1 MNAFQQSITANLTPF
16 VVSAFEAHSLIPV
29 TYVVSTVMAGS
40 LRLAVAKM
48 LDLWGR
54 PQGFVVMV
62 TIATLGLIMMAVCQ
76 NVTTFA
82 AAQVFYSVGFDG
94 TIYTADVV
102 TADSS
107 TLRNRGLA
115 YAITSSPYI
124 ITAFAGP
131 KAAEGFYEKLNFRWG
146 FGVFCIIIPIVAI
159 PVFTNLFYNQK
170 KAQARGLL
178 IRERSGRT
186 LGQSIWFYIIEFD
199 GEICPVFIKP
209 LELTFSSSWG
219 LPLR

>member
-29 TYVVSTVMAGS
+29 TYVVSTVVAGS
-40 LRLAVAKM
+40 LRLALAKL

-54 PQGFVVMV
+54 PQGFAVMV

-94 TIYTADVV
+94 TIYAADVV

-146 FGVFCIIIPIVAI
+146 FGVFCIIIPVVAI
-159 PVFTNLFYNQK
+159 PVFANLFYNQK

-178 IRERSGRT
+178 QSESSGRT
-186 LGQSIWFYIIEFD
+186 IVQSIWHYTIEFD
-199 GEICPVFIKP
+199 GKRSNKKISAKLIDFN
-209 LELTFSSSWG
+209 T
-219 LPLR
+219 